1 MITTLKRLSLENK
14 MKLIAAFPLIFIIIL
29 SLSVLFDSYEK
40 KNKLESIKEIVVLNT
55 KISLLLHETQKERG
69 TSAGYLGSKGLKFK
83 EDLLKQ
89 RTLTDARISEF
100 NTFLATFPF
109 QKYSSNNKKIMDKAV
124 NDLLNIKDIRSKVDS
139 LGIETKKAI
148 EYYTNMNADFLIFV
162 ANTSLI
168 ADNSELV
175 NNIKGTS
182 KN

>member
-1 MITTLKRLSLENK
+1 MITTLKRLSIVNK
-14 MKLIAAFPLIFIIIL
+14 MKLISGFPLIFIIIL

-69 TSAGYLGSKGLKFK
+69 TSAGYLGSKGVKFK

>member
-1 MITTLKRLSLENK
+1 MITTLKRLSIVNK
-14 MKLIAAFPLIFIIIL
+14 MKLISGFPLIFIIIL

-69 TSAGYLGSKGLKFK
+69 TSAGYLGSKGVKFK

-109 QKYSSNNKKIMDKAV
+109 QKYSSNNKKAMDKAV
-124 NDLLNIKDIRSKVDS
+124 NDLLNIIQ
-139 LGIETKKAI
+139 I
-148 EYYTNMNADFLIFV
+148 
-162 ANTSLI
+162 
-168 ADNSELV
+168 
-175 NNIKGTS
+175 
-182 KN
+182 